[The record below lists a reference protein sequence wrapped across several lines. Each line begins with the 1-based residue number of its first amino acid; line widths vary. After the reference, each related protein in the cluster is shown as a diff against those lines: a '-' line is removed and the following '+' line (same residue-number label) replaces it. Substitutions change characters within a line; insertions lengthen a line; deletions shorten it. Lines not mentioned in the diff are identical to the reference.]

1 MPQLMHAS
9 WLGKKV
15 EMKYAL
21 DLKYNMRK
29 MEAVIAPWC
38 TACEGLLYIVCY
50 NMCYMDENW

>member
-21 DLKYNMRK
+21 DLECNMRK
-29 MEAVIAPWC
+29 IETIIAPWC
-38 TACEGLLYIVCY
+38 TACEGILYMV
-50 NMCYMDENW
+50 

>member
-21 DLKYNMRK
+21 DLECNMRK
-29 MEAVIAPWC
+29 MEAIIAPWC
-38 TACEGLLYIVCY
+38 AACEELWYDV
-50 NMCYMDENW
+50 